1 MLPSHIQKIERSSVV
16 LGERNPE
23 ADSQGKASGNVGHP
37 DGRDSQ
43 GIDVRGDSDGVVAA
57 YNGILLERR
66 LSEISV
72 VG

>member
-1 MLPSHIQKIERSSVV
+1 MV
-16 LGERNPE
+16 LGESNPE
-23 ADSQGKASGNVGHP
+23 ADSQGKAGGDVGHP

-57 YNGILLERR
+57 YNSILLEGR